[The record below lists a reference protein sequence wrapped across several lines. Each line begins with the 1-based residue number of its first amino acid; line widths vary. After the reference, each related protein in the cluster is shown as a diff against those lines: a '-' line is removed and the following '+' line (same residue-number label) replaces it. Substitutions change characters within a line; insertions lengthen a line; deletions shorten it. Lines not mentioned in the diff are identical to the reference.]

1 MSEAAPS
8 PLAGKRIVVTRA
20 EEQSDSLLKALA
32 GKGAVPLL
40 LPLLEF
46 ASPEDAF
53 PLNNAVANFAQF
65 DWVIFTSQ
73 NGVRAVLERVT
84 TLDPP
89 VIPQP
94 GKTRIAAVGPAT
106 ADAIRQFGFSV
117 DHVASSHNGLAL
129 AVELRGSLQNAS
141 VLLPRGDH
149 ASLDLPTALRDAGAL
164 VTEVVAYRTI
174 LPEHLNE
181 GVRWAVE
188 KGTVH
193 AILLFSPSAV
203 RHLRDLVGAE
213 KFSLL
218 SQSVVLAAIGPV
230 TAAALNE
237 AKAAGFLAA
246 ADTTVEAVLET
257 LSNHFASAVP
267 NSPAGAKFA

>member
-1 MSEAAPS
+1 MRSRNLTTLKLARRSLPNAPYLPSWKAVARFRSAHGLVSNVMNLFSKLVFAPSTVRSTSGSASAALPTSPRHWASKWQKCSLMPERWISYSKRGPRMSEAAPS

-46 ASPEDAF
+46 AAPEDAF

-94 GKTRIAAVGPAT
+94 GKTRIAVVGPAT

-117 DHVASSHNGLAL
+117 DHIASSHNGLAL
-129 AVELRGSLQNAS
+129 AAELRGSAQNRR
-141 VLLPRGDH
+141 VLLPR
-149 ASLDLPTALRDAGAL
+149 R
-164 VTEVVAYRTI
+164 
-174 LPEHLNE
+174 
-181 GVRWAVE
+181 
-188 KGTVH
+188 
-193 AILLFSPSAV
+193 
-203 RHLRDLVGAE
+203 
-213 KFSLL
+213 
-218 SQSVVLAAIGPV
+218 
-230 TAAALNE
+230 
-237 AKAAGFLAA
+237 
-246 ADTTVEAVLET
+246 
-257 LSNHFASAVP
+257 
-267 NSPAGAKFA
+267 

>member
-1 MSEAAPS
+1 MSEAASS

-20 EEQSDSLLKALA
+20 EEQSDSLVKALA
-32 GKGAVPLL
+32 ARGAVPLL

-65 DWVIFTSQ
+65 DWVLFTSQ
-73 NGVRAVLERVT
+73 NGVRAVLERVG

-89 VIPQP
+89 VSLQP

-117 DHVASSHNGLAL
+117 DHVASSHHGMAL
-129 AVELRGSLQNAS
+129 AEELRGSLQNAS
-141 VLLPRGDH
+141 VLLPRGDR
-149 ASLDLPTALRDAGAL
+149 ASLDLPTALREAGAL
-164 VTEVVAYRTI
+164 VTEVIAYRTI

-181 GVRWAVE
+181 GVRWAIE

-203 RHLRDLVGAE
+203 RHLKDLLGAE

-218 SQSVVLAAIGPV
+218 SQSVLFAAIGPITAMALCEAKADGFV
-230 TAAALNE
+230 TAA
-237 AKAAGFLAA
+237 
-246 ADTTVEAVLET
+246 DTAVEAVLDT
-257 LSNHFASAVP
+257 LSNHFASGVQ
-267 NSPAGAKFA
+267 NSEGAKIT

>member
-1 MSEAAPS
+1 MSEAAAS

-20 EEQSDSLLKALA
+20 EEQSDSLMKALA

-53 PLNNAVANFAQF
+53 PLNNAVANVAQF
-65 DWVIFTSQ
+65 DWILFTSQ
-73 NGVRAVLERVT
+73 NGVRALLERVA

-89 VIPQP
+89 VTLQS

-106 ADAIRQFGFSV
+106 ADAIRQYGFNV

-129 AVELRGSLQNAS
+129 AAELRGELQNAS

-149 ASLDLPTALRDAGAL
+149 ASLDLPTALREAGAL
-164 VTEVVAYRTI
+164 VTEVIAYRII

-203 RHLRDLVGAE
+203 RHLKELVGPE
-213 KFSLL
+213 RFSLL
-218 SQSVVLAAIGPV
+218 SKSVLFAAIGPV
-230 TAAALNE
+230 TAAALRESE
-237 AKAAGFLAA
+237 ATAFLTA
-246 ADTTVEAVLET
+246 ADTTVDAVLET
-257 LSNHFASAVP
+257 LSNYFAGDAHNSAG
-267 NSPAGAKFA
+267 GAKIA